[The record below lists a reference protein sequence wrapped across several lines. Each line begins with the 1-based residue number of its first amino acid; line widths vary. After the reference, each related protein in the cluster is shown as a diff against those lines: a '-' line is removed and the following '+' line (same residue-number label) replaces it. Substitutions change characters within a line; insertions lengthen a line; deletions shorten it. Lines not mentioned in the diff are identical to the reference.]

1 MAYRAAEPPIVT
13 VIGGSGFLGRYIV
26 HDLANRGWRVR
37 VAVRNTDRA
46 LFLRPMGVVG
56 QIVPVF
62 CNIRDDASV
71 AASVDGADMVVNL
84 VGLLYERRRQTFSA
98 VHTDGAARVAR
109 LSKQAGVSRLIHVSA
124 IGASTASPSSY
135 AKTKASAEDAVTAEF
150 PEATVLRPSIV
161 FGAEDGFFN
170 LFARLSRYSPIMPL
184 IGGGETRFQPVY
196 VADVAATAMA
206 CLDDTTTQGQ
216 TYELGG
222 PHVYSFKDLMALIL
236 KETRRKRP
244 LMSVPWWMAKLQATF
259 LGMFPKPLLTRD
271 QVTLL
276 QADNVVSSDAKTLTD
291 LGIEPTPVETIL
303 PTYLDK
309 YRVGGR
315 YASSGLLS
323 GNGQQV

>member
-1 MAYRAAEPPIVT
+1 MAYRADEPPIVT

-46 LFLRPMGVVG
+46 LFLRPMGAVG
-56 QIVPVF
+56 QIVPIF

-71 AASVDGADMVVNL
+71 AASVSGADIVINL
-84 VGLLYERRRQTFSA
+84 VGLLYERGRQTFAATHAEGS
-98 VHTDGAARVAR
+98 ARVAR
-109 LSKQAGVSRLIHVSA
+109 LAEQANVRRLIHVSA
-124 IGASTASPSSY
+124 VGAHSSSPSRY
-135 AKTKASAEDAVTAEF
+135 AQTKAAAEEAVKSAF

-170 LFARLSRYSPIMPL
+170 LFARLSRYAPVLPL
-184 IGGGETRFQPVY
+184 IGGGKTRFQPVY
-196 VADVAATAMA
+196 VADVAAAVMA
-206 CLDDTTTQGQ
+206 CLDDPATQGK

-222 PHVYSFKDLMALIL
+222 PHIYSFKDLMTLIL
-236 KETRRKRP
+236 KETKRKR
-244 LMSVPWWMAKLQATF
+244 LMMSVPWGIAKLQGSI

-271 QVTLL
+271 QVVLL
-276 QADNVVSSDAKTLTD
+276 QADNIVAPDARTLSD
-291 LGIEPTPVETIL
+291 LGIEPTPVEIIL

-315 YASSGLLS
+315 YATSGLAS
-323 GNGQQV
+323 DNGKRA